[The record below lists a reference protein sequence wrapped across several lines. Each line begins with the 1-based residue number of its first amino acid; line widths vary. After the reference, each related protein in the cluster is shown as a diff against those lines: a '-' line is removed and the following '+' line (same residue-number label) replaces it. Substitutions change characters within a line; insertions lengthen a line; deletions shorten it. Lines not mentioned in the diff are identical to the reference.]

1 LTRLGLGPREA
12 GIAILAVGL
21 GLFWLTD
28 QLVLYAVPSVVD
40 GTWQPF
46 DDAWAFDLA
55 AYVHAAHRLVNDG
68 SLYRAELVA
77 GPFEP
82 GSADLF
88 MYPPPFGVAMLALR
102 EPPFREAALMWWAMH
117 IAAMLLACALM
128 PVRPILRAVA
138 FAVLAFSWPGVKD
151 PVLGNVSTLLL
162 PLLVVAWRW
171 IDRPIASVAI
181 AISASVRPSL
191 GILILWQL
199 LRRQWRLAVWTVFAG
214 GALFLGTLP
223 FVGLDGYR
231 DFVAVFRN
239 LTPPT
244 GISENRDLGGF
255 AIGLG
260 AEPAVTGLVRMFS
273 TLVAV
278 SAILLGLRRDRE
290 LGYMVTLCASLLLV
304 PLLWDHYLATIVL
317 PATLLAQR
325 WHPALILLPLLSWLP
340 VVSAPLVLVTMILAL
355 LSPGPTPGADVEL
368 TSPGGLPGARAGT
381 VADPVGTGTD
391 EGKGEGAVSHLVS

>member
-1 LTRLGLGPREA
+1 MTRLGLGPREA

-28 QLVLYAVPSVVD
+28 QLVRYAVPSVVD

-46 DDAWAFDLA
+46 DDAWAFDLG
-55 AYVHAAHRLVNDG
+55 AYVHAADRLVNDG

-77 GPFEP
+77 GPFEA

-88 MYPPPFGVAMLALR
+88 MYPPPLGVAMLALR
-102 EPPFREAALMWWAMH
+102 EPPFREVALMWWAMH
-117 IAAMLLACALM
+117 VAAMLLACSLM

-162 PLLVVAWRW
+162 PLLAVAWRW
-171 IDRPIASVAI
+171 LDRPIGSVAI

-191 GILILWQL
+191 GILVLWQL
-199 LRRQWRLAVWTVFAG
+199 LRRQWRAALWTVFAG

-231 DFVAVFRN
+231 DFVAVFSN

-244 GISENRDLGGF
+244 GVSENRDLGGIG
-255 AIGLG
+255 IGLG
-260 AEPAVTGLVRMFS
+260 AQSAVTTLVRMFS

-278 SAILLGLRRDRE
+278 SCHALGPATRPRTRLYGHPVRLTAAGAPTLGPLPGHDR
-290 LGYMVTLCASLLLV
+290 ASGHPSRTEMAPRV
-304 PLLWDHYLATIVL
+304 DLATAAVL
-317 PATLLAQR
+317 AARHVGPARPRDHDPDAPVSGS
-325 WHPALILLPLLSWLP
+325 HPERRCRAH
-340 VVSAPLVLVTMILAL
+340 
-355 LSPGPTPGADVEL
+355 L
-368 TSPGGLPGARAGT
+368 TGRPAGARAGT
-381 VADPVGTGTD
+381 
-391 EGKGEGAVSHLVS
+391 